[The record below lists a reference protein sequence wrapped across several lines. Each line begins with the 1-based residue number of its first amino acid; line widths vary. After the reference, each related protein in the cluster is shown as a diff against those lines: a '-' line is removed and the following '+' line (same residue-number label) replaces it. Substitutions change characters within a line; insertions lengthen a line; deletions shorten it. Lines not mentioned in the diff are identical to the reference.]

1 MISIIIMSVLGN
13 LLVRIFLSCL
23 CPPIDP
29 LILQVLISVLCNR
42 ALRQPPNLLLLSLAV
57 TDMLVSLLVM
67 PGALM
72 QHTTGYWPGQ
82 DWLCLAWVF
91 SDVFLCTSSIL
102 SLTAI
107 CIGESQSHQS
117 HSAVTPQSPESLQS
131 DTRVTPLIL
140 ILIFTTLQCSAV
152 PIMLKNMLF
161 PNKPIVKLL
170 HHLLLFET

>member
-1 MISIIIMSVLGN
+1 MFQIALNNAVTNHSDDLHHHHVSPGKPSGEDIPRVSPVIILIMLK
-13 LLVRIFLSCL
+13 
-23 CPPIDP
+23 
-29 LILQVLISVLCNR
+29 VLISVLCNR

-107 CIGESQSHQS
+107 CIGESLHSHFTVTSQCHENNISSNRTQSHYRW
-117 HSAVTPQSPESLQS
+117 E
-131 DTRVTPLIL
+131 
-140 ILIFTTLQCSAV
+140 
-152 PIMLKNMLF
+152 
-161 PNKPIVKLL
+161 
-170 HHLLLFET
+170 

>member
-1 MISIIIMSVLGN
+1 MMILQIIVMISIIIMSVLGN
-13 LLVRIFLSCL
+13 LL
-23 CPPIDP
+23 
-29 LILQVLISVLCNR
+29 VLISVLCNR

-107 CIGESQSHQS
+107 CIGESASPSQS
-117 HSAVTPQSPESLQS
+117 
-131 DTRVTPLIL
+131 
-140 ILIFTTLQCSAV
+140 
-152 PIMLKNMLF
+152 
-161 PNKPIVKLL
+161 L
-170 HHLLLFET
+170 HINAE

>member
-1 MISIIIMSVLGN
+1 MFQIAVNNASTNHSDDLHYHHVSAGKPSGEDISPVSADHC
-13 LLVRIFLSCL
+13 S
-23 CPPIDP
+23 P
-29 LILQVLISVLCNR
+29 LIILIMLQVLISVLCNR

-67 PGALM
+67 PGALL

-107 CIGESQSHQS
+107 CIGE
-117 HSAVTPQSPESLQS
+117 AE
-131 DTRVTPLIL
+131 
-140 ILIFTTLQCSAV
+140 
-152 PIMLKNMLF
+152 
-161 PNKPIVKLL
+161 
-170 HHLLLFET
+170 E